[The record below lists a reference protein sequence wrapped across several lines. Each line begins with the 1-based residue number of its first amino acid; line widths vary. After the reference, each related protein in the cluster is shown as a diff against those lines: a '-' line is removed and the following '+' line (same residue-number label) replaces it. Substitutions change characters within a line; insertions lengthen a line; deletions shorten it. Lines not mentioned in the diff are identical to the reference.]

1 MDKVYIVFN
10 NTDEIEGV
18 FKTEDDAQAYI
29 SKFWDVTFTYE
40 EWDVE

>member
-18 FKTEDDAQAYI
+18 FKTEDDARAYI
-29 SKFWDVTFTYE
+29 NKFTFLTLTYE